1 MTQLKYYNGTT
12 WVTAVVGAQ
21 GSTGSQGPQGYQGS
35 QGVTYTSP
43 YTAAGQIEYGT
54 GSGSQGLLNVGSAGQ
69 ILTVNSGATG
79 PQWNNTLPAAVS
91 ASKTWTATTGVT
103 TAITGYNTYIV
114 LAEATVSL
122 SAAAAI
128 TFFVNWSASSGMTS
142 PTSIGA
148 VAEWIPVSGSHNYGI
163 KTFAIYA
170 PGSSSTFYMQINSNS
185 TIAGGSLI
193 VIGIN

>member
-91 ASKTWTATTGVT
+91 ASKTWTASTGVT

-142 PTSIGA
+142 PTSIGSA
-148 VAEWIPVSGSHNYGI
+148 AEWIPVSGSHNYGI

>member
-21 GSTGSQGPQGYQGS
+21 GSTGSQGSQGYQGS

-122 SAAAAI
+122 STAAAI
-128 TFFVNWSASSGMTS
+128 AFYVNWSASSGMTS
-142 PTSIGA
+142 PTQIGA
-148 VAEWIPVSGSHNYGI
+148 IAEWIPVSGAHNYGI

-170 PGSSSTFYMQINSNS
+170 PGSSSTFYMQIGSS
-185 TIAGGSLI
+185 SSIAGGSLI